1 MANDKL
7 NEVMNEEQ
15 LDEVTGG
22 TTAEIFDMLKA
33 IKDNNLATVKTDLAN
48 GSAKD
53 AANELASILRSYGFS
68 GNVYFNPFMENK
80 YTYKGKTKTKDEVI
94 KIMSDSG
101 DSIAF

>member
-1 MANDKL
+1 MAEEKI
-7 NEVMNEEQ
+7 NEVMSDEQ

-33 IKDNNLATVKTDLAN
+33 IKDNNLAIVQTDLAN
-48 GSAKD
+48 GSAQD

-68 GNVYFNPFMENK
+68 GNVYWNK
-80 YTYKGKTKTKDEVI
+80 FTDNQYTYKGKAKTKDEVI
-94 KIMSDSG
+94 AIMSDSG